1 MFRSKEKEKFT
12 IKRNTNLKRKEEQV
26 VRPKGKIELFPPFV
40 KKLDLPPKKPKEIK
54 IIFHDVDIPVCGE
67 PRYVLDLRGK
77 YMVSCKEVCTLCEDI
92 LRKEIS
98 AYPFVNNDSV
108 YACN

>member
-1 MFRSKEKEKFT
+1 MFRSKEKEKVT
-12 IKRNTNLKRKEEQV
+12 VKRNTNLKRKEQV

-54 IIFHDVDIPVCGE
+54 IIFQDVDIPVCGE
-67 PRYVLDLRGK
+67 PRFVLDLRGK
-77 YMVSCKEVCTLCEDI
+77 YMVSCKDVCTLCEDI

-98 AYPFVNNDSV
+98 AYPFSIR
-108 YACN
+108 